1 MRQDIPHPIA
11 RQDCLGEQRWFAT
24 NGRNLIQTTQT
35 AEHDRLVVAPGR
47 AKSSQP
53 SNPLLTKDEMTPKD
67 IAEFMGMSDLQVS
80 LANVDVRKWFIEG
93 NTDKDMVR
101 AVVESALDRL
111 RKIIEE
117 DKTGPKEA
125 VTAAAQVNACKIVLE
140 MADFAPPKQKV
151 IEYADKEVGEM
162 TEEAL
167 LKFIADK
174 TKKLQEVK

>member
-1 MRQDIPHPIA
+1 MVKNKK
-11 RQDCLGEQRWFAT
+11 LKE
-24 NGRNLIQTTQT
+24 
-35 AEHDRLVVAPGR
+35 
-47 AKSSQP
+47 AKQAFLRRITG
-53 SNPLLTKDEMTPKD
+53 NPLLTKDEMTPKD
-67 IAEFMGMSDLQVS
+67 IAEFMGMSDLQTM

-151 IEYADKEVGEM
+151 IEYADKEVGDM
-162 TEEAL
+162 DKEAL
-167 LKFIADK
+167 TRYIDQK
-174 TKKLQEVK
+174 TKAINKAK